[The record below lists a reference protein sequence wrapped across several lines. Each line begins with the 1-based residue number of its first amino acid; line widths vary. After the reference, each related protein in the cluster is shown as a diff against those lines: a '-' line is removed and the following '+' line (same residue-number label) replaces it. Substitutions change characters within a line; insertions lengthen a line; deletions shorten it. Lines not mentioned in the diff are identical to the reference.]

1 MFEGFHPDCKD
12 WKVMEHHPFQ
22 MESSLV
28 LFGINWLP
36 PRRCSNSIFR
46 IFRKQKKKTEII
58 KHDTEIRKEKTRN
71 RKQKSSLVLP
81 RINWPIPLPPH
92 TCSKFQLHLQIL
104 QRVGGRFFRA
114 WMHQHQPASSSRVN
128 MCLHIAAAGWGNSH
142 LPPPIHPSPISHPNP
157 SPSLHTAAAGWG
169 ISHHLLSTLLPSP
182 FSHLPP
188 TLPTQIKVQVCTQQ
202 QDGEDN
208 SHLPTT
214 LPSPNVCIRGDVP
227 STHN

>member
-1 MFEGFHPDCKD
+1 MFEDLHPDCKD
-12 WKVMEHHPFQ
+12 WKVIEHHPFQ

-114 WMHQHQPASSSRVN
+114 WMHQHQPASSSVN
-128 MCLHIAAAGWGNSH
+128 MCLHTAAGLGNSH
-142 LPPPIHPSPISHPNP
+142 LPSPPIHPSPIS
-157 SPSLHTAAAGWG
+157 
-169 ISHHLLSTLLPSP
+169 LLP
-182 FSHLPP
+182 PP
-188 TLPTQIKVQVCTQQ
+188 THPSNT
-202 QDGEDN
+202 
-208 SHLPTT
+208 
-214 LPSPNVCIRGDVP
+214 SPNVCIRGDVP